1 MFDDLPLFQAP
12 AKLRR
17 GTGGSAYQDKL
28 EAAWE
33 AAKAEQPEL
42 MERMAELA
50 REARRRGFERWSADA
65 LFHVLRWETGLSTGG
80 ELGLKVNNNHTALA
94 SRDLMA
100 AYPDLHGF
108 FETRERKARGSHG
121 QIH

>member
-1 MFDDLPLFQAP
+1 MFDDLPLFQP
-12 AKLRR
+12 PVNPV
-17 GTGGSAYQDKL
+17 GETCNSTQQDKL
-28 EAAWE
+28 EAAWQSV
-33 AAKAEQPEL
+33 KDEQPHL
-42 MERMAELA
+42 LPRMAELA

-100 AYPDLHGF
+100 QYPDLDGF
-108 FETRERKARGSHG
+108 FQIRERKPHG
-121 QIH
+121 NYGQLH

>member
-1 MFDDLPLFQAP
+1 MLDDLPLFQVP
-12 AKLRR
+12 AGLHR
-17 GTGGSAYQDKL
+17 GTGNSPYQDKL
-28 EAAWE
+28 EADWE
-33 AAKAEQPEL
+33 AAKAEQPDL

-65 LFHVLRWETGLSTGG
+65 LFHVMRWETGLSTGG

-100 AYPDLHGF
+100 LYPDLSGF
-108 FETRERKARGSHG
+108 FETRERKPRGNHG
-121 QIH
+121 QLH